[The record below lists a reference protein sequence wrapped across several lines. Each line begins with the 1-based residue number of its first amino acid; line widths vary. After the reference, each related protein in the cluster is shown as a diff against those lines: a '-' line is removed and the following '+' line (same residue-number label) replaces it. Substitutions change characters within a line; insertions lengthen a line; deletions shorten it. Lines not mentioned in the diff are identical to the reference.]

1 MNSTA
6 RYQRLA
12 RAARAWSPSAPVDR
26 LALFAGRLSQM
37 HDVIGAVSQ
46 RGQHVALYGE
56 RGVGK
61 TSLANVI
68 AEVYEQFE
76 PEEGPVKTAMVNC
89 NSEDT
94 FNSLWRNVC
103 REFPI
108 DEDLGEDDLS
118 PEDVRY
124 LLSSIGGSSVVV
136 IDELDRMDDDVS
148 LSLLADT
155 VKTLSDH
162 AVPATLLLVGV
173 AGSVEGLIGEH
184 ASVERAL
191 VQVEMPRMS
200 VAELGEIIDTGCL
213 RAELT
218 IASDAKDRITLLS
231 EGLPHYTHLL
241 AHFGA
246 QHTVSDDRFEITLGD
261 AHKAIDQAVEKHT
274 IKSEYQTATRS
285 PRTDTLFADVLL
297 ACALAPKDELGFFA
311 AGSVREPLFKIVGK
325 RYEIPAFARHLNK
338 FTDPARGSVLQKVG
352 EPRRFFYRFANPLLQ
367 PYVILNGI
375 STGRLDAAYL
385 DELQR
390 EQQEAVDV
398 AATVPN
404 EPPRPI

>member
-1 MNSTA
+1 
-6 RYQRLA
+6 
-12 RAARAWSPSAPVDR
+12 
-26 LALFAGRLSQM
+26 M

-61 TSLANVI
+61 TSLTNVI
-68 AEVYEQFE
+68 REVYAKLDV
-76 PEEGPVKTAMVNC
+76 EEGDFKTAMVNC

-94 FNSLWRNVC
+94 FSSLWRNVF
-103 REFPI
+103 RELDVEGP
-108 DEDLGEDDLS
+108 EDAS
-118 PEDVRY
+118 SEDVRY
-124 LLSSIGGSSVVV
+124 VLSRIGDRSLIV
-136 IDELDRMDDDVS
+136 IDELDRMDDDDS

-162 AVPATLLLVGV
+162 IVPATLLLVGV
-173 AGSVEGLIGEH
+173 ASSVEGLIGEH

-191 VQVEMPRMS
+191 VQIEMPRMS
-200 VAELGEIIDTGCL
+200 VTELAEIIDKGCQ

-218 IASDAKDRITLLS
+218 VAADARDRITLLS

-241 AHFGA
+241 AHFAA
-246 QHTVSDDRFEITLGD
+246 QHTVSDDRFEISLGD
-261 AHKAIDQAVEKHT
+261 VHKAIDQAVEKHT

-285 PRTDTLFADVLL
+285 PRTDTLFAEVLL
-297 ACALAPKDELGFFA
+297 ACALAQKDALGFFS
-311 AGSVREPLFKIVGK
+311 AGAVREPLFKIVGK

-367 PYVILNGI
+367 PYVILTGI
-375 STGRLDAAYL
+375 STGRLDAKYL

-390 EQQEAVDV
+390 GQEAADDL
-398 AATVPN
+398 ASDVPN
-404 EPPRPI
+404 EPPRPS